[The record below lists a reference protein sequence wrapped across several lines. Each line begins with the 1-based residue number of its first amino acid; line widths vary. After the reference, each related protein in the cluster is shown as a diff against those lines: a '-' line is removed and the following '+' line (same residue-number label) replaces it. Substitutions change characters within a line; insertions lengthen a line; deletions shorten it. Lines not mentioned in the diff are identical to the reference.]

1 MTKTITVDLESW
13 TQPCTLSGVTTG
25 IHPPQL
31 HDYQQ
36 TLFQQ
41 FSRGFRA
48 GEMMIISS
56 GRQTGKSS
64 FYMKMLKNRIYDSN
78 LCKEITLTGQQKLM
92 ELTSIWGQ
100 PMKEEKY
107 KFSRAN
113 WYQAEFNDKD
123 YFEVDAWCE
132 QHFGKHP
139 TNPDAWSRW
148 WHKFH
153 NSILFRDEK
162 DYILFMLRW
171 S

>member
-1 MTKTITVDLESW
+1 MTHQLDTIK
-13 TQPCTLSGVTTG
+13 
-25 IHPPQL
+25 QL
-31 HDYQQ
+31 AIDIE
-36 TLFQQ
+36 
-41 FSRGFRA
+41 GWKP
-48 GEMMIISS
+48 GELYVIA
-56 GRQTGKSS
+56 GRQSGKS
-64 FYMKMLKNRIYDSN
+64 MLNQIYNTN

-92 ELTSIWGQ
+92 ELIWGQ

-139 TNPDAWSRW
+139 ANPDAWSRW

>member
-1 MTKTITVDLESW
+1 MTYNR
-13 TQPCTLSGVTTG
+13 
-25 IHPPQL
+25 QL
-31 HDYQQ
+31 DIIEK
-36 TLFQQ
+36 LAKDIE
-41 FSRGFRA
+41 GKMP
-48 GEMMIISS
+48 GELYIISTP
-56 GRQTGKSS
+56 RQSGKSY
-64 FYMKMLKNRIYDSN
+64 FYKQIRNAMYNGTN
-78 LCKEITLTGQQKLM
+78 VTLGM
-92 ELTSIWGQ
+92 SE
-100 PMKEEKY
+100 PKY

-162 DYILFMLRW
+162 DYILFTLRW

>member
-1 MTKTITVDLESW
+1 MTY
-13 TQPCTLSGVTTG
+13 
-25 IHPPQL
+25 QL
-31 HDYQQ
+31 QDYQLC
-36 TLFQQ
+36 TINKLAYDIEAWKP
-41 FSRGFRA
+41 GELYVIA
-48 GEMMIISS
+48 G
-56 GRQTGKSS
+56 GRQSGKSTLNQW
-64 FYMKMLKNRIYDSN
+64 FNNN
-78 LCKEITLTGQQKLM
+78 LILR
-92 ELTSIWGQ
+92 

-148 WHKFH
+148 WHKFE

-162 DYILFMLRW
+162 DYVLFMLRW

>member
-1 MTKTITVDLESW
+1 MTHQLDTIK
-13 TQPCTLSGVTTG
+13 
-25 IHPPQL
+25 QL
-31 HDYQQ
+31 AIDIE
-36 TLFQQ
+36 
-41 FSRGFRA
+41 GWKP
-48 GEMMIISS
+48 GELYVIA
-56 GRQTGKSS
+56 GRQSGKS
-64 FYMKMLKNRIYDSN
+64 MLNQIYNTN

-92 ELTSIWGQ
+92 ELIWGQ

-123 YFEVDAWCE
+123 YFEVDAWCS
-132 QHFGKHP
+132 QQFGPHP
-139 TNPDAWSRW
+139 ANPDAWSRW

-162 DYILFMLRW
+162 DYVLFMLRW